1 MALDIILNELS
12 LAPPAPDQLTARQC
26 MFNFIQ
32 TVRGI
37 NSQTKSQSILRSQY
51 DFYSTVLAS
60 NYSLRQ
66 WLNDHGVVREERQ
79 FIRSLATKAPFSEDI
94 RDSDEIYS
102 IENNSGVC
110 EFRYQGKPAIGL
122 GIAYMLNTI
131 AISLLSEACWDY
143 SYLDLDVVSLED
155 DDKEITIIHASRKEH
170 VQSHIDWIKTRL
182 NSNIDGQALWNQKD
196 ELFPNLQFCDSV
208 ERQIQGLS
216 IGNSM
221 LEHVKSRL
229 RKLQQYA
236 ESWTEDG
243 FNSNKLSCSASPE
256 SEATLKQYSYERTF
270 LCSDGRKRIFSWHV
284 KLPSA
289 WRIHFYPEQPRKI
302 LIGYIG
308 SHLPTAKFN

>member
-122 GIAYMLNTI
+122 SIAYMLNTI

-155 DDKEITIIHASRKEH
+155 DDKKITVIHTSCKKHLQDH
-170 VQSHIDWIKTRL
+170 VEWIKIRL
-182 NSNIDGQALWNQKD
+182 NSNIDGRVRPLYD
-196 ELFPNLQFCDSV
+196 TIR
-208 ERQIQGLS
+208 RQQ
-216 IGNSM
+216 
-221 LEHVKSRL
+221 
-229 RKLQQYA
+229 
-236 ESWTEDG
+236 ESHTD
-243 FNSNKLSCSASPE
+243 
-256 SEATLKQYSYERTF
+256 
-270 LCSDGRKRIFSWHV
+270 
-284 KLPSA
+284 
-289 WRIHFYPEQPRKI
+289 
-302 LIGYIG
+302 
-308 SHLPTAKFN
+308 